1 MRATGIIRRVD
12 DLGRI
17 NIPKNIREEME
28 YRAGTPIEFF
38 IDKSSLIIRKVETE
52 CTPAEALEKIL
63 DTYDGE
69 LTEDIVKRIN
79 QIIDLLD

>member
-12 DLGRI
+12 DFGRI
-17 NIPKNIREEME
+17 NIPKSIREEME
-28 YRAGTPIEFF
+28 YRTGTPIEFF
-38 IDKSSLIIRKVETE
+38 IDKSSLIIRKVETD
-52 CTPAEALEKIL
+52 CTPAEALGKIL

>member
-28 YRAGTPIEFF
+28 YGTGTPVEFF
-38 IDKSSLIIRKVETE
+38 IDKSSLIIRKVETD

-69 LTEDIVKRIN
+69 LPVDIVKRIN
-79 QIIDLLD
+79 QIIDLLN